1 MHRKFIATV
10 AAAAL
15 AITGFSAVP
24 ARADAND
31 AAKIIA
37 GIAALALIAKAID
50 DSNDR
55 KAARQQHYT
64 HRPVPQHHHQPGLK
78 PRPLPHQVA
87 RPGLPDHCLFMAQT
101 VHGPARVFGAR
112 CLQRNYVQANT
123 LPQACAQQ
131 IWTDRGQR
139 WGYNAACL
147 RHQGYRIAS
156 R

>member
-1 MHRKFIATV
+1 MHRKFIATI

-15 AITGFSAVP
+15 AVTGFSAP

-50 DSNDR
+50 DRNDR

-64 HRPVPQHHHQPGLK
+64 HRPQPQHHHQPGLK
-78 PRPLPHQVA
+78 PRPLPHQAA
-87 RPGLPDHCLFMAQT
+87 RPGLPDHCLFTANT
-101 VHGPARVFGAR
+101 AHGPARVFGAR

-131 IWTDRGQR
+131 AWTDRGQR
-139 WGYNAACL
+139 WVYNAACL
-147 RHQGYRIAS
+147 RNQGYRLAS